1 MKSTLTLSWKLI
13 ICLAFLMAKTS
24 LGQPQKIDSLEK
36 WLEKHPKQDT
46 NFVKTLIALNTEY
59 MYGNSDKFEA
69 SAQQLLNVSQKN
81 QHQGGICRGL
91 FFLANAEEKKGNLT
105 KALTLAQQA
114 ADVSE
119 KHEFYL
125 YHANALSF
133 ISRIYGI
140 MKHEK
145 KHIEYILKEYEYS
158 SKIPADKL
166 NPKEYLVNRIVSS
179 SNVSLAY
186 ISLKQ
191 PKEAVKYAL
200 VADKTCEEYYL
211 KFKEPYRLWHGA
223 LYNVAF
229 AYFRIKNYA
238 KAEEYMKKAYQ
249 KMSLIKSEWR
259 ISQFDQ
265 MMGNIYL
272 EQNKLN
278 EAKEVL
284 SKGIAYAKKEASI
297 SDLYRLSNALRQV
310 YAKQQDFKS
319 AYEELSMT
327 KKYSDSLYQKDQTKV
342 ISEMTTKYETEKKN
356 QQIKLL
362 EANNEIA
369 ETRKKQYS
377 YLALGLASILLLS
390 LLAIYQIRRAKQKT
404 DAANQQ
410 RDKLF
415 SIVAHD
421 LRSPVASLQHIT
433 STISHVFKKKD
444 PQATQLLSD
453 TIEDAASTLYKL
465 VDNLLQWSLIQWSGT
480 LLRPTRFK
488 IHHEIQEVISSLRNR
503 AEMKQIDLTL
513 VESPLLEVYA
523 DRMSVQTIV
532 RNLADNAI
540 KFTPNNGSI
549 TISTQLHNEYVQV
562 RITDSGI
569 GIPPVIQKI
578 LFEDN
583 APQKSRLGT
592 EGEKGTGVGLFVCKE
607 LALLNHGN
615 LYLFSASDTG
625 SEFLLELPLEMK
637 HA

>member
-1 MKSTLTLSWKLI
+1 MKNTLTLSWKLI
-13 ICLAFLMAKTS
+13 ICLVFLMVKTS

-46 NFVKTLIALNTEY
+46 NFIKTLIALNTEY

-69 SAQQLLNVSQKN
+69 SAQQLLNVSQANKN
-81 QHQGGICRGL
+81 QDGICQGL
-91 FFLANAEEKKGNLT
+91 FFLANVEEKKGNHA

-229 AYFRIKNYA
+229 AYFRLKNYA

-272 EQNKLN
+272 EQNRFI

-297 SDLYRLSNALRQV
+297 DDLYRLSNTLRQV

-362 EANNEIA
+362 EANNKIA
-369 ETRKKQYS
+369 ETQKKQYVN
-377 YLALGLASILLLS
+377 LTIGLASILLLS
-390 LLAIYQIRRAKQKT
+390 LFSLYYIHKAKQKT
-404 DAANQQ
+404 DAANHQ

-465 VDNLLQWSLIQWSGT
+465 VDNLLQWSLLQRNST
-480 LLRPTRFK
+480 LLRPTNFL
-488 IHHEIQEVISSLRNR
+488 IQHEIEEVLSTLHSR
-503 AEMKQIDLTL
+503 AASKNIDLKL
-513 VESPLLEVYA
+513 MESPPAQVKA

-532 RNLADNAI
+532 RNLVDNAL
-540 KFTPNNGSI
+540 KFTPKNGNI
-549 TISTQLHNEYVQV
+549 TIEVQALENCLQL
-562 RITDSGI
+562 RISDNGI
-569 GIPPVIQKI
+569 GIPPSIQEAM
-578 LFEDN
+578 FEDN

-592 EGEKGTGVGLFVCKE
+592 DGEKGTGVGLFVCRE
-607 LALLNHGN
+607 LALLNGGDLRLHK
-615 LYLFSASDTG
+615 SDRQG
-625 SEFLLELPLEMK
+625 STFLLELPQTQ
-637 HA
+637 